1 MSGILSM
8 IAGGTYS
15 SAPVNTVAPVVSG
28 TATRGQTLSS
38 TTGTWTGKPDPTFAY
53 QWQRAGSNIGGATS
67 STYVLVS
74 ADVGNAIRCVVTA
87 TNVVAAVS
95 ANSNA
100 TAAVAGLVAGAPTI
114 GTATAVT
121 ATSATVDFTAPA
133 DNGGLTI
140 TSYTATSSP
149 SGITGTLSQSG
160 SGTITVSGLATDT
173 AYTFTVTATNSA
185 GTSAA
190 SASSN
195 SVTPIVSGALWSW
208 GRNVHGQLGNNTS
221 TYFGFTTGTSSPIQ
235 VGSDTNWKSAKAGRY
250 SSFAVRTTGTLWSW
264 GQNEYGKLGLNIPSA
279 DRRSSPTQVGGDTN
293 WLRVTGF
300 YSGLAHKTNG
310 TLWSLGG
317 FNGSGQLGD
326 GTYTSRSSPVQIGSD
341 TDWATSDGG
350 FYNMGAIKTGGTLY
364 TWGQGS
370 FGGQGRGG
378 SNDTSNTPL
387 QVGALTNWKNVAAGT
402 YWMAAVKTDGTLW
415 AWGRNNKYQVAGIGN
430 ASLHRSSPVQ
440 IGSDTNW
447 LKVAAGYNSHLAIK
461 TNGTLWITGEYDAAP
476 KQIGALTN
484 WTHAEP
490 TKNGA
495 ARWNIGRTSSGNL
508 YGWGSNTHGQL
519 GLNNATYIG
528 QSDPTVVGSDTNWTN
543 LTTPG
548 AQHTVAIRT

>member
-1 MSGILSM
+1 M

-53 QWQRAGSNIGGATS
+53 QWQRAGSNISGATS

-74 ADVGNAIRCVVTA
+74 DDVGNAIRCVVTA

-100 TAAVAGLVAGAPTI
+100 TAAVAGVVPGAPTI
-114 GTATAVT
+114 GSATATGATT
-121 ATSATVDFTAPA
+121 ATVSFTAPA

-149 SGITGTLSQSG
+149 GGVTGTLSQAG
-160 SGTITVSGLATDT
+160 SGTITVSGLTSET

-190 SASSN
+190 SAASN

-221 TYFGFTTGTSSPIQ
+221 TYFGFNTGTSSPVQ

-250 SSFAVRTTGTLWSW
+250 SGFAVRTTGTLWSW
-264 GQNEYGKLGLNIPSA
+264 GQNNGGKLGLNIPVG
-279 DRRSSPTQVGGDTN
+279 DRRSSPTQVGSDTN

-317 FNGSGQLGD
+317 YSGSGQLGT
-326 GTYTSRSSPVQIGSD
+326 GSFSAQSSPVQIGSD

-350 FYNMGAIKTGGTLY
+350 FYQMGAIKTGGTLY

-378 SNDTSNTPL
+378 GGADTSATPL
-387 QVGALTNWKNVAAGT
+387 QVGALTNWRNVAVGT

-415 AWGRNNKYQVAGIGN
+415 AWGRNNKGQLGS
-430 ASLHRSSPVQ
+430 ASYSVHRSSPIQ
-440 IGSDTNW
+440 IGSDSDW
-447 LKVAAGYNSHLAIK
+447 LKVAAGYNSHLSIK
-461 TNGTLWITGEYDAAP
+461 TNGTLWLIGEYSPTP

-490 TKNGA
+490 TKNGTP
-495 ARWNIGRTSSGNL
+495 RWNIGRTSSGNL
-508 YGWGSNTHGQL
+508 YGWGDNTYGQL
-519 GLNNATYIG
+519 GLNNATYVG
-528 QSDPTVVGSDTNWTN
+528 QSSPTVVGSDTNWTN

-548 AQHTVAIRT
+548 AQHVLAIRT